1 MLSRRET
8 KLFPLR
14 YNSTKEDKQPMSS
27 GIDKRL
33 QSLRPRLV
41 KDCRLDKGGNNK
53 PIGTGLVGRE

>member
-1 MLSRRET
+1 MLSGRET

-14 YNSTKEDKQPMSS
+14 SNYTKEDKQPMSL

-41 KDCRLDKGGNNK
+41 KDYRPDKEGNKK
-53 PIGTGLVGRE
+53 PIGTGLLGKE

>member
-1 MLSRRET
+1 MLSGRET

-14 YNSTKEDKQPMSS
+14 SNCTKEDKQPMSL

-41 KDCRLDKGGNNK
+41 KDCRPDKEGNEK
-53 PIGTGLVGRE
+53 PIGTGLVVKE